1 MWFFINFVFLF
12 TLVIFI
18 CYFVLGY
25 FSVKKL
31 RNYLRKNSYVDYNAV
46 ATSPLSPSV
55 SIIAPAYN
63 ESANIIDSVKTLMKL
78 HYRNFE
84 VIIVNDGS
92 TDDTFKL
99 LKDTFKLSKA
109 NYFFEYRI
117 PCKKIKG
124 IYKSRNKEF
133 SKLTVVDK
141 VNGGC
146 KADASNA
153 GINIC
158 RNDLVLIM
166 DADCVIEPDSITK
179 LVKPFLEE
187 KDKKVIGTGGV
198 IRIMNSCEVEN
209 GVIKK
214 INLPQKFLPRWQAL
228 EYTRA
233 FLLGRMAWS
242 QLDGLLLIS
251 GAMGLFDREI
261 LINSGGYDTKAI
273 GEDMEMVIRMRRYMA
288 EKDEKYEV
296 TYIPDPLCW
305 TEVPSDYKSLESQR
319 ARWARGLVYALRKH
333 KVMFL
338 NKKYGK
344 LGLLGYPFWLFF
356 EWLAPLLAFV
366 GFGFTIYLAATG
378 LINWGFFGLLYL
390 FIYAFAVFMS
400 SWSVLFEELTFH
412 KYERK
417 RDVIKL
423 LAVAFV
429 EPLIYPMIAW
439 FSVKGNWQYI
449 RGVEGWGT
457 IVKKGTGNNGK

>member
-12 TLVIFI
+12 TLVLFM
-18 CYFVLGY
+18 CYFGLGY

-31 RNYLRKNSYVDYNAV
+31 RNYQKKNSYVDYNSV
-46 ATSPLSPSV
+46 ANSPLAPSV

-63 ESANIIDSVKTLMKL
+63 ESANIIDSVKTLMNL

-92 TDDTFKL
+92 KDDTFEL
-99 LKDTFKLSKA
+99 LKDTFELEKC
-109 NYFFEYRI
+109 NYYFEYKI

-124 IYKSRNKEF
+124 VYKSTNRAF

-153 GINIC
+153 GVNIC
-158 RNDLVLIM
+158 KNELVLIM
-166 DADCVIEPDSITK
+166 DADSVIEPDSITK

-187 KDKKVIGTGGV
+187 KKRKVIGTGGV
-198 IRIMNSCEVEN
+198 VRIMNSCNIED
-209 GVIKK
+209 GKIKK

-251 GAMGLFDREI
+251 GAMGLFDRET
-261 LINSGGYDTKAI
+261 LVAAGGYDAKAI

-288 EKDEKYEV
+288 ERNQKYVV

-333 KVMFL
+333 KVMFM
-338 NKKYGK
+338 NKTYGK
-344 LGLLGYPFWLFF
+344 LGMFGYPFWLFF

-366 GFGFTIYLAATG
+366 GIGFTIYLAVAG
-378 LINWGFFGLLYL
+378 SINWSFFFLLYL
-390 FIYAFAVFMS
+390 FIYSFAIFMS

-412 KYERK
+412 KYDRK
-417 RDVIKL
+417 RDVLKL

-439 FSVKGNWQYI
+439 FSVKGNIQYL
-449 RGVEGWGT
+449 RGVEGWGN
-457 IVKKGTGNNGK
+457 IVKKGSSGK

>member
-12 TLVIFI
+12 TLILFLS
-18 CYFVLGY
+18 YFGLGY
-25 FSVKKL
+25 FSVKRL
-31 RNYLRKNSYVDYNAV
+31 RNYLKRNSYVDYNSV
-46 ATSPLSPSV
+46 ANSPLAPSV

-63 ESANIIDSVKTLMKL
+63 ESANIIDSVKTLMNL

-92 TDDTFKL
+92 KDNTFEL
-99 LKDTFKLSKA
+99 LKDTFKLEKC
-109 NYFFEYRI
+109 NYFFEYKI
-117 PCKKIKG
+117 PCERIKG
-124 IYKSRNKEF
+124 IYKSTSKEF

-153 GINIC
+153 GVNIS

-166 DADCVIEPDSITK
+166 DADSVIEPDSIAK

-187 KDKKVIGTGGV
+187 KKKKVIGTGGV
-198 IRIMNSCEVEN
+198 VRIMNSCNVED

-251 GAMGLFDREI
+251 GAMGLFDREV
-261 LINSGGYDTKAI
+261 LIAAGGYDAKAI
-273 GEDMEMVIRMRRYMA
+273 GEDMEMVIRMRRYMS
-288 EKDEKYEV
+288 EKKQKYMV

-333 KVMFL
+333 KVMFM
-338 NKKYGK
+338 NSTYGK
-344 LGLLGYPFWLFF
+344 LGTIGYPFWLFF

-366 GFGFTIYLAATG
+366 GIGFTIYLAAVG
-378 LINWGFFGLLYL
+378 AINWSFFFLLYL
-390 FIYAFAVFMS
+390 FIYSFAIFMS

-412 KYERK
+412 KYARK
-417 RDVIKL
+417 RDVLRL

-457 IVKKGTGNNGK
+457 IVKKGSGGK

>member
-1 MWFFINFVFLF
+1 
-12 TLVIFI
+12 
-18 CYFVLGY
+18 
-25 FSVKKL
+25 VK
-31 RNYLRKNSYVDYNAV
+31 RNSYVDYNSV
-46 ATSPLSPSV
+46 ATSSLAPSV

-63 ESANIIDSVKTLMKL
+63 ESANIVDSVRTLMNL
-78 HYRNFE
+78 QYRNFE

-92 TDDTFKL
+92 TDNTFALLKNNFKL
-99 LKDTFKLSKA
+99 EKR
-109 NYFFEYRI
+109 NYFFEYKI
-117 PCKKIKG
+117 PCKRIKG
-124 IYKSRNKEF
+124 IYKSTSKEF
-133 SKLTVVDK
+133 FRLTVVDK
-141 VNGGC
+141 INGGC

-153 GINIC
+153 GVNIC

-166 DADCVIEPDSITK
+166 DADSVIEPDSITK

-187 KDKKVIGTGGV
+187 KKKKVIGTGGV
-198 IRIMNSCEVEN
+198 VRIMNSCTVED
-209 GVIKK
+209 GKIKK
-214 INLPQKFLPRWQAL
+214 INLPAKFLPRWQAL

-251 GAMGLFDREI
+251 GAMGLFDRDI
-261 LINSGGYDTKAI
+261 LVKAGGYDAKAI

-288 EKDEKYEV
+288 EKKQDYIV

-305 TEVPSDYKSLESQR
+305 TEVPADYKSLESQR

-333 KVMFL
+333 KIMFL
-338 NKKYGK
+338 NRIYKR
-344 LGLLGYPFWLFF
+344 LGMLGYPFWLFF

-366 GFGFTIYLAATG
+366 GFAFTIYLAVSGA
-378 LINWGFFGLLYL
+378 INWKFFFLLYL
-390 FIYAFAVFMS
+390 FIYSFAIFMS

-412 KYERK
+412 KYARK

-423 LAVAFV
+423 LAMAFV

-457 IVKKGTGNNGK
+457 IIKKGADKK